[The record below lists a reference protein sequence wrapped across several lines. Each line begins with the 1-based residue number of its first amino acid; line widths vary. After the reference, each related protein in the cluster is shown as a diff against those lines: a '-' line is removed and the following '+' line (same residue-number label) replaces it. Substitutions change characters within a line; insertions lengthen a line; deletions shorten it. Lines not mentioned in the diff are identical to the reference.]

1 MAFDPAEYTGRRER
15 EQAQADAQAQTAGFD
30 PAAYLGQ
37 ASPTSVPGEPTP
49 EFGATQAAQIA
60 APAATTASLNPVT
73 KALPQNVAGPV
84 QPTVQPLGYN
94 TQAIREAT
102 EPLRKVVPSTISQ
115 YLATPSKLLTDVAVP
130 AMTGIPITPFAG
142 YNLGK
147 AALELPGALGQTMT
161 NVSRMAS
168 ASDPIGSPVGT
179 GNMYPKTTP
188 SFRQMYNEVNKVD
201 PSMAKSLEQMFKTGS
216 GVNGV
221 NAWLSSNE
229 GQKFMQNPAFKKAAD
244 EFSNLSTSRLS
255 QIGRVAAPVARTALR
270 VAGPVGMAMDIAD
283 ASQFAHEAELGSRL
297 AEGQGRN
304 AQQAFRN
311 MARTQQYGGLTAQEQ
326 AILEQDR
333 IDQDIRRKA
342 ASRVLGPIAPGM

>member
-1 MAFDPAEYTGRRER
+1 
-15 EQAQADAQAQTAGFD
+15 
-30 PAAYLGQ
+30 
-37 ASPTSVPGEPTP
+37 
-49 EFGATQAAQIA
+49 
-60 APAATTASLNPVT
+60 
-73 KALPQNVAGPV
+73 V

-94 TQAIREAT
+94 TQVIREAAA
-102 EPLRKVVPSTISQ
+102 PLRAVVPNTLSQ
-115 YLATPSKLLTDVAVP
+115 YAATPSKLLTDVAIP
-130 AMTGIPITPFAG
+130 AMTGLPITPFAG
-142 YNLGK
+142 YNIGK

-283 ASQFAHEAELGSRL
+283 ASEFAHEADLGGRL
-297 AEGQGRN
+297 ASGQGRN

-311 MARTQQYGGLTAQEQ
+311 MARNQQYGGLTAEEQ
-326 AILEQDR
+326 AVLEQDR
-333 IDQDIRRKA
+333 IDQAIRRKA
-342 ASRVLGPIAPGM
+342 AERVLGPVIPGQ